1 MSSQT
6 ESIYN
11 YFNTDLVSDIT
22 TPNPTNS
29 QNKQSNEPVKE
40 RETAF
45 ESKLKKFSD
54 KAMNNHLLSGKN
66 MSKFRDSLSVS
77 GILDIQS
84 ANNITL
90 RELPKISQ
98 ENYDKLRNSIA
109 KNEELEKLFNDLNK

>member
-6 ESIYN
+6 EPIYN

-29 QNKQSNEPVKE
+29 QNKQPNEPVKE

-54 KAMNNHLLSGKN
+54 KTMT
-66 MSKFRDSLSVS
+66 F
-77 GILDIQS
+77 
-84 ANNITL
+84 
-90 RELPKISQ
+90 
-98 ENYDKLRNSIA
+98 
-109 KNEELEKLFNDLNK
+109 